1 MESVPMQS
9 RERPS
14 IVVEVIGFSV
24 LAPNSPA
31 LYTPKGSQSHDSTFG
46 YAPSSALCPACS
58 DPGLASADHG
68 PSIWLCQTFL
78 YLRLAL
84 DRFLGFNSY
93 AYTTMAIVSAR
104 GNPCS
109 FQINKCLQSPEWE

>member
-9 RERPS
+9 GERPS
-14 IVVEVIGFSV
+14 IVIGVIGFSV

-31 LYTPKGSQSHDSTFG
+31 LYTPKGSQSHDSSFG
-46 YAPSSALCPACS
+46 YAPNSALCPAC
-58 DPGLASADHG
+58 DPGLASADHDL
-68 PSIWLCQTFL
+68 SIWLCQTFL

-84 DRFLGFNSY
+84 DRFLGCNSY
-93 AYTTMAIVSAR
+93 AYTTMAIVSTR

-109 FQINKCLQSPEWE
+109 FQ